1 VSHFTTVQTKIN
13 DVVCL
18 AEVLKALGYRV
29 TQAEEGQK
37 LNVKGYQGQ
46 KAEADMVIHAS
57 RTYDIGVRVGPKGVQ
72 FIADW
77 WGVETTRGVTEAEF
91 VQRLTQRYAQTK
103 VKQELQK
110 RGYTLAV
117 EETAADQSIHIRVRK
132 F

>member
-1 VSHFTTVQTKIN
+1 MSHFTTVQTKIN

-18 AEVLKALGYRV
+18 AEVLKALGYAV
-29 TQAEEGQK
+29 TQAAEGQK

-57 RTYDIGVRVGPKGVQ
+57 KSYDIGVRVGAKGVQ

-77 WGVETTRGVTEAEF
+77 WGVETTRGIDEQQF
-91 VQRLTQRYAQTK
+91 VQRVTQRYAQTK
-103 VKQELQK
+103 VKQELEK